1 LLNAKIPHKEG
12 IGKLIFLERGFGNF
26 LGHNRG
32 VANQPKTPITG
43 FRIPED
49 LKSAAQAK
57 AAENG
62 ETLSDVVRR
71 GLVEYVAKP

>member
-1 LLNAKIPHKEG
+1 
-12 IGKLIFLERGFGNF
+12 
-26 LGHNRG
+26 

-43 FRIPED
+43 VRIPLD
-49 LKSAAQAK
+49 LKADVQAK

-71 GLVEYVAKP
+71 GLLDYMAKP

>member
-1 LLNAKIPHKEG
+1 MKASNWLKYFVKS
-12 IGKLIFLERGFGNF
+12 RGQGF

-43 FRIPED
+43 VRIPLD
-49 LKSAAQAK
+49 LKASAQAK
-57 AAENG
+57 AAEHG

-71 GLVEYVAKP
+71 SLAEYVAKP